1 MSRLRIASFN
11 ANSIR
16 SRLDVIL
23 DWIARN
29 DCDVLCVQET
39 KVTDEQ
45 FPSMAFAEAGLQVV
59 FTGQKSYNGVAIITR
74 DQPSDI
80 HIGYGNET
88 YDQEARILRANVRGV
103 TVVNTYVP
111 QGTDPSSPRF
121 RYKLDWIMGLRDS
134 YFPRDLT
141 PDDPIVWCGDFNVA
155 PEPIDV
161 HDPEGLLGS
170 VCYHPDEHRA
180 LSYTRDWGF
189 VDVFRKHHPGEAGLY
204 TFWDYRVPNA
214 FKRRM
219 GWRIDHIYA
228 TVPLAE
234 ISTDAWID
242 TEPRQMDKPS
252 DHTFIVADF
261 MFRDLT
267 PDTPKADSSLRSE

>member
-1 MSRLRIASFN
+1 MRLRIASFN

-29 DCDVLCVQET
+29 DCDALCVQET
-39 KVTDEQ
+39 KVTDED
-45 FPSMAFAEAGLQVV
+45 FPAMAFAEAGLRVV
-59 FTGQKSYNGVAIITR
+59 FKGQKSYNGVAIITR
-74 DQPSDI
+74 DEPSDI
-80 HIGYGNET
+80 HIGYGNEA
-88 YDQEARILRANVRGV
+88 YDQEARILRVNVRGV
-103 TVVNTYVP
+103 TIINTYVP

-121 RYKLDWIMGLRDS
+121 QYKLDFIMGLRDS
-134 YFPRDLT
+134 YLPRNLT

-161 HDPEGLLGS
+161 YDPEGLLGS

-180 LSYTRDWGF
+180 LAHTRDWGF
-189 VDVFRKHHPGEAGLY
+189 IDVFRKHHPGEAGLY
-204 TFWDYRVPNA
+204 TFYDYRVPNG

-228 TVPLAE
+228 TAPLAAK
-234 ISTDAWID
+234 SVDAWID
-242 TEPRQMDKPS
+242 TAPRQLEKPS
-252 DHTFIVADF
+252 DHTFIVGDF
-261 MFRDLT
+261 E
-267 PDTPKADSSLRSE
+267 AS